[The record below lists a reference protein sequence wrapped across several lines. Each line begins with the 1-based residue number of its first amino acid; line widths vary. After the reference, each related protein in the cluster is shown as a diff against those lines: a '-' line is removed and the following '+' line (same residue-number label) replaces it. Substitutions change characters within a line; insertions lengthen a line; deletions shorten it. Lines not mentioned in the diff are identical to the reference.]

1 VNIIGFIAGIVLFV
15 GGLVLMGYSFQ
26 PIDWLP
32 HVLGIDPRS
41 AVFFAGIMATVVGFA
56 IPIHVMKRID
66 G

>member
-1 VNIIGFIAGIVLFV
+1 MNIIGFIAGIVLFV

-32 HVLGIDPRS
+32 HILGLDPRVG
-41 AVFFAGIMATVVGFA
+41 VFFAGVICATLAFV
-56 IPIHVMKRID
+56 IPVHIMKRID